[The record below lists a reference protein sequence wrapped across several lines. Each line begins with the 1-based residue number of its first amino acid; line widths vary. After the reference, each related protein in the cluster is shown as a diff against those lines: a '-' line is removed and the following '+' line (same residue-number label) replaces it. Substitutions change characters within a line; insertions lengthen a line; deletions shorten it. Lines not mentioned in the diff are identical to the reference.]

1 VPGLASAG
9 VASDARVSGGWR
21 LAAALQGGVL
31 LTGVTAQAARP
42 KVSRLVRGHPRHRH
56 QYPPFGAPCQPK
68 CWRSSVAP
76 NRAFCGSHIDA
87 RSPLV
92 HADERASEQMR
103 YGAPIPVLQGL
114 SVRGATTSR
123 HLRRFRKS

>member
-1 VPGLASAG
+1 MAHAG
-9 VASDARVSGGWR
+9 RCTPEVMDPPNEAKPQMRNVADRRNVMRA
-21 LAAALQGGVL
+21 
-31 LTGVTAQAARP
+31 
-42 KVSRLVRGHPRHRH
+42 
-56 QYPPFGAPCQPK
+56 PK
-68 CWRSSVAP
+68 CRRSFVAP

-114 SVRGATTSR
+114 SVRELPPAAI
-123 HLRRFRKS
+123 